1 MKDVIEIS
9 GRKVGQGYEPLVVAE
24 MSGNHNQSLERALE
38 IVEAAANAGAHA
50 IKLQTYTADTLTIDK
65 KDGDFY
71 LDDPKSLWHGM
82 SMYELYEQA
91 HTPWEWH
98 KEIFKRAH
106 ELGLLCFSSPFDET
120 AVDFLEKLDCPC
132 YKIGSTENTDVAL
145 LRKVAATGKPIII
158 STGMATVTDL
168 GEMVSIVREAG
179 CNDLI
184 LLKCTAA
191 YPADPAEANLLTI
204 PHMQQLLDCQV
215 GLSDHTMGI
224 GVAIASVALGATVI
238 EKHFT
243 LSRDE
248 GGVDSAFSMEPN
260 EFNLLVNESK
270 VAWQARGEIHYGTV
284 KSENSS
290 LARRSLYIVKD
301 MEKGDILTKENLR
314 SIRPGFGL
322 PAKHLDALLGMAVIK
337 KIERGTRMSWEL
349 VKS

>member
-9 GRKVGQGYEPLVVAE
+9 GRKVGLGYEPLVVAE

-38 IVEAAANAGAHA
+38 IVEAAANSGAHA

-71 LDDPKSLWHGM
+71 LSDPKSLWCGI
-82 SMYELYEQA
+82 SIYELYEQA

-98 KEIFKRAH
+98 KEIFKRAR

-120 AVDFLEKLDCPC
+120 AVDFLEALDCPC
-132 YKIGSTENTDVAL
+132 YKIASTENTDVAL

-158 STGMATVTDL
+158 STGMATVNDL
-168 GEMVSIVREAG
+168 GEMVSIVRQAG
-179 CNDLI
+179 CNDLV

-191 YPADPAEANLLTI
+191 YPADPVEANLLTI

-224 GVAIASVALGATVI
+224 GVAIASVAFGATVI

-260 EFNLLVNESK
+260 EFSLLVSESK
-270 VAWQARGEIHYGTV
+270 IAWQARGKVHYGTV

-290 LARRSLYIVKD
+290 LARRSLYVVKD
-301 MEKGDILTKENLR
+301 MEKGEVLTKENLR

-322 PAKHLDALLGMAVIK
+322 PAKYLDILLGMSVTQ
-337 KIERGTRMSWEL
+337 KIERGTRMSWGL
-349 VKS
+349 VKR

>member
-1 MKDVIEIS
+1 MKDTIEIS
-9 GRKVGQGYEPLVVAE
+9 NRKVGLDYEPLIVAE
-24 MSGNHNQSLERALE
+24 MSGNHNQSLERALA
-38 IVEAAANAGAHA
+38 IVEAAASAGAHA

-71 LDDPKSLWHGM
+71 LDDPKSLWHGL

-120 AVDFLEKLDCPC
+120 AVDFLEELDCPC

-158 STGMATVTDL
+158 STGMATVADL
-168 GEMVSIVREAG
+168 GDMVSIVREAG
-179 CNDLI
+179 CKELV

-191 YPADPAEANLLTI
+191 YPANPADANLLTI
-204 PHMQQLLDCQV
+204 PHMQQLLGCQI

-224 GVAIASVALGATVI
+224 GVGVASIALGATII

-260 EFNLLVNESK
+260 EFSLLVSESK
-270 VAWQARGEIHYGTV
+270 IAWQAIGKIHYGTV

-290 LARRSLYIVKD
+290 LARRSLYVVKD
-301 MEKGDILTKENLR
+301 MEKGEILTKKNLR
-314 SIRPGFGL
+314 SIRPGYGL
-322 PAKHLDALLGMAVIK
+322 PAKHLDTLLGMAVTK

-349 VKS
+349 VKR

>member
-1 MKDVIEIS
+1 MKDTIEIA
-9 GRKVGQGYEPLVVAE
+9 GRKIGPSYEPMIVAE

-38 IVEAAANAGAHA
+38 IVEAAAAAGAHA

-71 LDDPKSLWHGM
+71 LNDPKSLWHGL
-82 SMYELYEQA
+82 SMYELYQQA

-98 KEIFKRAH
+98 KEIFKRCK
-106 ELGLLCFSSPFDET
+106 ELGVIYFSSPFDET
-120 AVDFLEKLDCPC
+120 AVDFLEELDCPC
-132 YKIGSTENTDVAL
+132 YKIGSTENTDVNL

-158 STGMATVTDL
+158 STGMATVADL
-168 GEMVSIVREAG
+168 GEMVSVVRAAG
-179 CNDLI
+179 CDDLI

-191 YPADPAEANLLTI
+191 YPADPADANLLTI
-204 PHMQQLLDCQV
+204 PHMQKLLDCQI

-248 GGVDSAFSMEPN
+248 GGVDSVFSMEPD
-260 EFNLLVNESK
+260 EFMSLVRESK
-270 VAWQARGEIHYGTV
+270 SAWQARGCIHYGTV

-290 LARRSLYIVKD
+290 LARRSLYIVKN
-301 MEKGDILTKENLR
+301 MAEGEILTKDNLR
-314 SIRPGFGL
+314 SIRPGYGL
-322 PAKHLDALLGMAVIK
+322 PVRYLDALLGMSVTRK
-337 KIERGTRMSWEL
+337 VERGTRMSWDL
-349 VKS
+349 VKK

>member
-1 MKDVIEIS
+1 MKDIIEIA
-9 GRKVGQGYEPLVVAE
+9 GRQIGTEYEPLIVAE
-24 MSGNHNQSLERALE
+24 MSGNHNQSIARALE
-38 IVEAAANAGAHA
+38 IVEAAAASGAHA

-65 KDGDFY
+65 KNGDFY
-71 LDDPKSLWHGM
+71 LDDPKSLWHGLT
-82 SMYELYEQA
+82 MYELYEQA

-98 KEIFKRAH
+98 KEIFKRAD

-120 AVDFLEKLDCPC
+120 AVDFLEELNCPC

-158 STGMATVTDL
+158 STGMATVADL
-168 GEMVSIVREAG
+168 GDMVSIVREAG
-179 CNDLI
+179 CSDLV

-191 YPADPAEANLLTI
+191 YPTDPAEANLLTI
-204 PHMQQLLDCQV
+204 PHMQKLLGCQI

-248 GGVDSAFSMEPN
+248 GGVDSAFSMEPD
-260 EFNLLVNESK
+260 EFVSLVNESK
-270 VAWQARGEIHYGTV
+270 IAWQACGKIHYGPV

-290 LARRSLYIVKD
+290 LARRSLYVVKD
-301 MEKGDILTKENLR
+301 MKKGETLTRENLR

-322 PAKHLDALLGMAVIK
+322 PVKHLDVLLGMTVTK

-349 VKS
+349 VKT

>member
-1 MKDVIEIS
+1 MKDTIEIS
-9 GRKVGQGYEPLVVAE
+9 NRKVGLDYEPLIVAE
-24 MSGNHNQSLERALE
+24 MSGNHNQSLERALA
-38 IVEAAANAGAHA
+38 IVEAAASAGAHA

-71 LDDPKSLWHGM
+71 LDDPKSLWHGL

-120 AVDFLEKLDCPC
+120 AVDFLEELDCPC

-158 STGMATVTDL
+158 STGMATVADL
-168 GEMVSIVREAG
+168 GDMVSIVREAG
-179 CNDLI
+179 CKELV

-191 YPADPAEANLLTI
+191 YPANPADANLLTI
-204 PHMQQLLDCQV
+204 PHMQQLLDCQI

-224 GVAIASVALGATVI
+224 GVAVASIALGATII

-260 EFNLLVNESK
+260 EFSLLVSESK
-270 VAWQARGEIHYGTV
+270 IAWQARGKIHYGTV

-290 LARRSLYIVKD
+290 LARRSLYVVKD
-301 MEKGDILTKENLR
+301 MEKGEILTKKNLR
-314 SIRPGFGL
+314 SIRPGYGL
-322 PAKHLDALLGMAVIK
+322 PAKHLDTLLGMAVTK

-349 VKS
+349 VKR

>member
-1 MKDVIEIS
+1 MKDVIKIS
-9 GRKVGQGYEPLVVAE
+9 GRKVGLGYEPLVVAE

-38 IVEAAANAGAHA
+38 IVESAANAGAHA

-91 HTPWEWH
+91 HTPWKWH
-98 KEIFKRAH
+98 KAIFKRAN
-106 ELGLLCFSSPFDET
+106 ELSLLCFSSPFDET
-120 AVDFLEKLDCPC
+120 AVDFLETLDCPC

-145 LRKVAATGKPIII
+145 LRKVASTGKPIII

-168 GEMVSIVREAG
+168 GEMVSILREAG
-179 CNDLI
+179 CNDLV

-215 GLSDHTMGI
+215 GLSDHSMGI

-260 EFNLLVNESK
+260 EFSLLVHESK
-270 VAWQARGEIHYGTV
+270 VAWQARGKIHYGKA
-284 KSENSS
+284 KSENS
-290 LARRSLYIVKD
+290 LFARRSLYIIKD
-301 MEKGDILTKENLR
+301 MEKGDVLTKENIR

-322 PAKHLDALLGMAVIK
+322 PAKHLDALLGVAVTK
-337 KIERGTRMSWEL
+337 KIKRGTPMSWEL